1 MYIIQK
7 NQSTR
12 KKENH
17 SSNYTWLV
25 QDKWKNLFTQLMGD
39 EIEIKKLKNPVSKES
54 LLIYWNMIEIRRE
67 FGYLRFFYP
76 SNENFGK
83 VISTDPIE
91 SNSYVISIYQ
101 SFEKCLTYDFDE
113 ESGRFDHL
121 LTSRCLKFNQ
131 TPDKNRAYIIL
142 FDIIRDIL
150 FTSNKGN
157 GRRYGIEQRFLRF
170 SKNYRALQE
179 WGVDCSN
186 LYDIYKNNTLSLW
199 IAKNFIDT
207 AYSILYPSLFP
218 YQASVIKQENRRVNK
233 KDGIST

>member
-1 MYIIQK
+1 M
-7 NQSTR
+7 
-12 KKENH
+12 
-17 SSNYTWLV
+17 
-25 QDKWKNLFTQLMGD
+25 
-39 EIEIKKLKNPVSKES
+39 
-54 LLIYWNMIEIRRE
+54 
-67 FGYLRFFYP
+67 
-76 SNENFGK
+76 
-83 VISTDPIE
+83 
-91 SNSYVISIYQ
+91 
-101 SFEKCLTYDFDE
+101 
-113 ESGRFDHL
+113 
-121 LTSRCLKFNQ
+121 
-131 TPDKNRAYIIL
+131 
-142 FDIIRDIL
+142 

-233 KDGIST
+233 KDGISI

>member
-25 QDKWKNLFTQLMGD
+25 QDKWKNLFAQLMGD

-54 LLIYWNMIEIRRE
+54 LLIYWNMIEIQRE

-101 SFEKCLTYDFDE
+101 SFEKCLTYEFDG

-131 TPDKNRAYIIL
+131 TPDKNRSYIIL
-142 FDIIRDIL
+142 FDIIRDII

-170 SKNYRALQE
+170 GKNYRALQE